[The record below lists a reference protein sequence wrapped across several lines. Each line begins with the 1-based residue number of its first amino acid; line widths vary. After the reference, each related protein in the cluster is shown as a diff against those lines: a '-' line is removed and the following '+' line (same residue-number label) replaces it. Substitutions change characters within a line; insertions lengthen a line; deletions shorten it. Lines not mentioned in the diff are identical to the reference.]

1 MAIGAGK
8 GLTAC
13 LSVLVSG
20 AAVAGEWGGSPPRE
34 APTKPTVMEP
44 LIYIVRG
51 RVPVVQGPYAPG
63 FETLVADTAP
73 NVVEPHDAWQAP

>member
-1 MAIGAGK
+1 M
-8 GLTAC
+8 GLAVG
-13 LSVLVSG
+13 LSALVSG
-20 AAVAGEWGGSPPRE
+20 SAVAGEWGGSPPRE

-63 FETLVADTAP
+63 FEPLVADTAP
-73 NVVEPHDAWQAP
+73 YVVEPHDALQAP